1 MNELVLNNLPARID
15 IDNEWLRTMENLL
28 TESEGLII
36 DNQPSYLNAEIQLK
50 RITGHSNALE
60 ARRKELD
67 KPFRDAAAAIKKLS
81 DDARMRLETRKETLK
96 RKMADFIVEQNR
108 LRQEAEEITRQVA
121 AEAAAQIEANPF
133 DDVQPVENVIIPAAP
148 QKLMTTV
155 YEDWSFVIDCADLV
169 PREFCIPDERKIRE
183 YIRANK
189 EMAKIAGVTIVKET
203 KVKSR

>member
-1 MNELVLNNLPARID
+1 MNELILNNLPARID
-15 IDNEWLRTMENLL
+15 IDNEWLRTKQVLL
-28 TESEGLII
+28 DESDGLII

-67 KPFRDAAAAIKKLS
+67 KPFRDAAAAIKKLA
-81 DDARMRLETRKETLK
+81 DDARSGLETRKETLK
-96 RKMADFIVEQNR
+96 RKMAEFIVEQNR
-108 LRQEAEEITRQVA
+108 IRAEAEELARQEAAATA
-121 AEAAAQIEANPF
+121 AELDDNPF
-133 DDVQPVENVIIPAAP
+133 KEVAPATDAIIPAAP
-148 QKLMTTV
+148 QRLMTTV
-155 YEDWSFVIDCADLV
+155 YDEYNFVIDCADLV

-189 EMAKIAGVTIVKET
+189 DMAQIAGVTIVKET